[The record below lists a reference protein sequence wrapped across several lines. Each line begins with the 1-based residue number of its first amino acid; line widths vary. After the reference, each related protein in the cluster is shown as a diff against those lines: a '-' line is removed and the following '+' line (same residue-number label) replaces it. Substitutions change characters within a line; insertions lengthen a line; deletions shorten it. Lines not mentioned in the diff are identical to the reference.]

1 MDFTLRKWKRED
13 IPHIAAS
20 ANNPSIA
27 KNLRNAFPHPY
38 LLADAVYFVNE
49 CIESEGQGQ
58 MTRAIEVDGKAVGSI
73 GIFFFFYVYE
83 KSGELGYWLAEDYWG
98 RGIMP
103 QAVRQICEEGAE
115 LWDDLVRVYAEPF
128 ARNAASC
135 RVLEKCRFTREGL
148 VRQGKFNQVYCD
160 YYLYGLLKEDL
171 TR

>member
-73 GIFFFFYVYE
+73 GIFLMEDVYE

-98 RGIMP
+98 QEIMTR
-103 QAVRQICEEGAE
+103 AVQQICEEGFTQ
-115 LWDDLVRVYAEPF
+115 WNDLVRIYA
-128 ARNAASC
+128 AAYAHNTASR
-135 RVLEKCRFTREGL
+135 RVLEKAGFALEGVLRQNVFKEGEVCDSCMYALLRE
-148 VRQGKFNQVYCD
+148 
-160 YYLYGLLKEDL
+160 
-171 TR
+171 